1 MAFGNLTVDFKQL
14 SKIPVRDRVA
24 LARSPKAS
32 EIFGNM
38 SPSEIA
44 ALFPDYY
51 KKFIPQAGG
60 GGSMA
65 AGLTGAGI
73 TTGTGTAS
81 STGYTG
87 TSSSTAP
94 TSTSY
99 MDEIL
104 SGIPGQGGKVAGTG
118 ALKGRQANMKSVYD
132 AYIHAGFSH
141 KQALAF
147 TAEVGRE
154 NGYNPVLMY
163 GTHTDLNGHTN
174 AGMISM
180 QKDRRTNL
188 YKYLGERGLL
198 DANGKMIQS
207 QETLNAQAEFQM
219 QEIKDKYP
227 KTAKNFL
234 ANPDISMEDAA
245 VVLGDDYIR
254 WARKGNPRIGFSA
267 ADAARHA
274 AGRDRNYYEIQKI
287 TEDFDTQPTATLPGT
302 QPQTGEAPQGTD
314 VSIENLAGTPASQ
327 NTAAVVAQTT
337 TFDPNIFSQL
347 DPRIKEEYI
356 KASDSEKK
364 RIETAITKLGV
375 SGVQKIMEKYPQ
387 KTASA
392 ITDTTVQESNKKFT
406 EASSASGFYDGLRKN
421 YPEKIDVN
429 SEIWNQVDPVL
440 AAARRQIVDAETG
453 LVGRDA
459 LLAADSASKVLR
471 TNNYTPRVA
480 SGGDNHSKNHGSG
493 RDANYSI
500 DLAASVVNEQGNLVP
515 VNLGTGMPEKVK
527 NDMATAAYFATMG
540 AEGGHRIGYP
550 DDSSPHSMH
559 IQQDPIRPDAFW
571 GYSEI
576 AKRKGIDSSTKAAL
590 TATNEGK
597 RFLQERET
605 IERLSPEEK
614 AAYFDSITGF
624 EAKKAAIV
632 AADISKTIPDSIPQ
646 TQPSQVNQNT
656 GSDVAVTNMEGSPAQ
671 TTTVE
676 PQPTANTAPTMKL
689 GGDLNFKEPNTVK
702 ESMSLIAD
710 GKKVA
715 DFNKDEAVSIEDGKM
730 SVENAYKKTAKETQ
744 QKTDKGMPKS
754 DNQFSMRQTT
764 TDAPK
769 PYGEQSKY
777 GIVPESP
784 SIARQT
790 QMAQFGGYNHFSRR
804 SHSA

>member
-32 EIFGNM
+32 EIFGDM

-51 KKFIPQAGG
+51 KKFMPKAGSTT
-60 GGSMA
+60 SMT
-65 AGLTGAGI
+65 AGMTGAGF
-73 TTGTGTAS
+73 TGTGT
-81 STGYTG
+81 G
-87 TSSSTAP
+87 TSTATSTSTTSSTA
-94 TSTSY
+94 TISTSY

-104 SGIPGQGGKVAGTG
+104 SGAGIGAGTSKLSAG
-118 ALKGRQANMKSVYD
+118 SRGNLGYAQTLKLSPRKKA
-132 AYIHAGFSH
+132 
-141 KQALAF
+141 
-147 TAEVGRE
+147 
-154 NGYNPVLMY
+154 
-163 GTHTDLNGHTN
+163 
-174 AGMISM
+174 
-180 QKDRRTNL
+180 
-188 YKYLGERGLL
+188 LL
-198 DANGKMIQS
+198 DAIATDSGGGYGTINYLGAKFIGNETTDFSQHPFQDPSKRGLTKYRASGRYQITLTNYEKFAKQLGLHDYETGKSDFSFEAQDLIAFEMAKDVYRVGTGGRNLEEDINNPNISPEQLIRPLSIDYGWHILKKQS
-207 QETLNAQAEFQM
+207 GMNNAINVFKNNLPTYEQELLE
-219 QEIKDKYP
+219 
-227 KTAKNFL
+227 
-234 ANPDISMEDAA
+234 
-245 VVLGDDYIR
+245 
-254 WARKGNPRIGFSA
+254 
-267 ADAARHA
+267 
-274 AGRDRNYYEIQKI
+274 
-287 TEDFDTQPTATLPGT
+287 TQTATLPDT
-302 QPQTGEAPQGTD
+302 QPQTGEASQGTD
-314 VSIENLAGTPASQ
+314 VNIENLAGTPASQ
-327 NTAAVVAQTT
+327 NTAAVVSQTT

-356 KASDSEKK
+356 KASDSKKK

-392 ITDTTVQESNKKFT
+392 VTDTTVQESNKKFT
-406 EASSASGFYDGLRKN
+406 EASSASGFYDGLRKS
-421 YPEKIDVN
+421 YPEKIDIN

-440 AAARRQIVDAETG
+440 AAARKQIVDAETG

-500 DLAASVVNEQGNLVP
+500 DLAASVVNEQGKLVP
-515 VNLGTGMPEKVK
+515 VQLGKGMPEKIK

-590 TATNEGK
+590 TATTEGK

-605 IERLSPEEK
+605 IARLSPEEK

-632 AADISKTIPDSIPQ
+632 AADISKTIPDSTPQ
-646 TQPSQVNQNT
+646 TQPSQIDPKT
-656 GSDVAVTNMEGSPAQ
+656 GSDVTVTNMEGSPA
-671 TTTVE
+671 
-676 PQPTANTAPTMKL
+676 TANTAPAMKL

-715 DFNKDEAVSIEDGKM
+715 DFNKDEAVNIEDGKM
-730 SVENAYKKTAKETQ
+730 SVENAFKKTAKETQ
-744 QKTDKGMPKS
+744 QKTDKGMLKS
-754 DNQFSMRQTT
+754 DNQFTLRQST
-764 TDAPK
+764 TDTPK

-784 SIARQT
+784 SIVRQT

-804 SHSA
+804 SHSS